1 MGAAGLP
8 ILVLALVS
16 TVSGFQPL
24 AKTTATAMKLRVTSQ
39 STMATDN
46 NINSI
51 SNADHV
57 LFDLPVSNN
66 GARCRIILYKKGISR
81 DKVDIVSPATLGGL
95 KSEEYIRLS
104 PLGLMPCLA
113 IQKSDNPHGI
123 SSLVESDTIARYLLS
138 EYPADGPT
146 FLPDHPRSNQIS
158 RWHDMYLD
166 PIQGCLYKPASRLP
180 LGDYPDRKSAIA
192 AYRRNLD
199 VIEGFLGED
208 AGSAASPSP
217 AYLCGGEVSLADATL
232 FPSAVFASY
241 MLPKFD
247 EGGAGAGRPPLPP
260 RLTRWFDDLRA
271 NDEVFS
277 RVYREIMNTL
287 VTSWEETNR
296 RWDGIWLAGL
306 RDDAPPTIFDKII
319 SGEIPADI
327 VRRDEHVLAFRDINP
342 MAPAHVL
349 VIPRDRNGLTSLR
362 RATAEHTDILG
373 RLLVAAGEIASDG
386 TLGFGDGARI
396 VINDGPDG
404 GQEVN
409 HLHVHVLGGR
419 KMGHTFG

>member
-1 MGAAGLP
+1 
-8 ILVLALVS
+8 
-16 TVSGFQPL
+16 
-24 AKTTATAMKLRVTSQ
+24 
-39 STMATDN
+39 
-46 NINSI
+46 
-51 SNADHV
+51 
-57 LFDLPVSNN
+57 
-66 GARCRIILYKKGISR
+66 
-81 DKVDIVSPATLGGL
+81 
-95 KSEEYIRLS
+95 
-104 PLGLMPCLA
+104 
-113 IQKSDNPHGI
+113 
-123 SSLVESDTIARYLLS
+123 
-138 EYPADGPT
+138 
-146 FLPDHPRSNQIS
+146 
-158 RWHDMYLD
+158 
-166 PIQGCLYKPASRLP
+166 
-180 LGDYPDRKSAIA
+180 
-192 AYRRNLD
+192 
-199 VIEGFLGED
+199 
-208 AGSAASPSP
+208 
-217 AYLCGGEVSLADATL
+217 
-232 FPSAVFASY
+232 
-241 MLPKFD
+241 
-247 EGGAGAGRPPLPP
+247 
-260 RLTRWFDDLRA
+260 
-271 NDEVFS
+271 VFS